1 MYNFF
6 CNVCKYI
13 FLFIWGWGYD
23 FFFDDVNFGV
33 DIERIC
39 LIWNRYCDLEIEFMY
54 LDDIFVRMFDRF
66 GRIFEDVEV

>member
-1 MYNFF
+1 M
-6 CNVCKYI
+6 
-13 FLFIWGWGYD
+13 
-23 FFFDDVNFGV
+23 NFGV